1 MKLLKPLLIAIALSI
16 SASTAIAQAAA
27 HEQHG
32 ATHAVLELDAGQKW
46 ATDAPL
52 RQGMSTI
59 HKAVSTA
66 LPAAQSGKMT
76 TAQYDAFANDMTGQ
90 FTYIVQNCKLEP
102 KADAQLHVLLGN
114 IMTGITIA
122 KGEEK
127 GQDRNLGVIKV
138 AQSVNDYGKYFDQ
151 TDLKPIVISH

>member
-1 MKLLKPLLIAIALSI
+1 MKFLKPLILAAALSLTV
-16 SASTAIAQAAA
+16 SNTMSQTVSHGHDAAA
-27 HEQHG
+27 H
-32 ATHAVLELDAGQKW
+32 ASLELNAGQKW

-52 RQGMSTI
+52 RKGMAAI

-66 LPAAQSGKMT
+66 LPVAQSGKMT
-76 TAQYDAFANDMTGQ
+76 NTQYDAFADNVTGQ

-102 KADAQLHVLLGN
+102 KADAQLHVLLGD

-127 GQDRNLGVIKV
+127 GQDRAKGVIKV
-138 AQSVNDYGKYFDQ
+138 AQSVNNYGEYFDQ
-151 TDLKPIVISH
+151 TDLEPIEIAH

>member
-1 MKLLKPLLIAIALSI
+1 MKLLKPLLIAAALSLTV
-16 SASTAIAQAAA
+16 SNAMGQTASHEHEAAA
-27 HEQHG
+27 H
-32 ATHAVLELDAGQKW
+32 ATLELNSGQKW

-52 RQGMSTI
+52 RQGMTTI

-76 TAQYDAFANDMTGQ
+76 STQYDAFVNDVTGQ

-102 KADAQLHVLLGN
+102 KADAQLHVLLGD

-127 GQDRNLGVIKV
+127 GQDRAQGVIKV
-138 AQSVNDYGKYFDQ
+138 AQSVNNYGKYFDQ
-151 TDLKPIVISH
+151 TDLKPIEIAH

>member
-1 MKLLKPLLIAIALSI
+1 MKLLKPLMVAAALTLIAGNATSQT
-16 SASTAIAQAAA
+16 ASHEHETAA
-27 HEQHG
+27 H
-32 ATHAVLELDAGQKW
+32 AALELDAGQKW

-52 RQGMSTI
+52 RQGMTLI

-76 TAQYDAFANDMTGQ
+76 TTEYDAFANDVTGQ

-102 KADAQLHVLLGN
+102 KADAQLHVLLGD

-122 KGEEK
+122 KGDEK
-127 GQDRNLGVIKV
+127 GQNRASGVIKV
-138 AQSVNDYGKYFDQ
+138 AQSVNNYGKYFDQ
-151 TDLKPIVISH
+151 ADLKPIQIAH